1 MRRGRFNRCDRH
13 VPSSQKASTE
23 LLFSTA
29 VVNPFKW
36 YSWNLRSYQPSWAQ
50 FPFAFPRED
59 FYLII
64 VRIMT
69 SSLMKPPALCTD
81 CGHCNRGIPYHEPY
95 LNCKHC
101 SMDFCNE
108 CHWKHPDQHLRKQTV
123 VVTCTPSSTVTPISK
138 KRCCDCLKFIHC
150 IFRCNECNKNWC
162 FDCVDQK
169 VESFDIHEHREFT
182 CIREP
187 GAELQRERDKH
198 CTLCSISN
206 SFTHCGS
213 CRQGMLF
220 FSVC

>member
-1 MRRGRFNRCDRH
+1 
-13 VPSSQKASTE
+13 
-23 LLFSTA
+23 
-29 VVNPFKW
+29 
-36 YSWNLRSYQPSWAQ
+36 
-50 FPFAFPRED
+50 
-59 FYLII
+59 
-64 VRIMT
+64 MT